1 MEVLWQVIYLILYGF
16 FLCLL
21 ARLVLEYV
29 LMFARRWQPG
39 RGAAAGLEVVWSVTD
54 PPLRALRRVIPP
66 LRIGTVSLDLA
77 FLALLF
83 IVYVL
88 LSVVVGPLAEVRGQ

>member
-1 MEVLWQVIYLILYGF
+1 MEVLWQVVYLILYGF

-39 RGAAAGLEVVWSVTD
+39 RGASAGLEVVWSVTD

-88 LSVVVGPLAEVRGQ
+88 LYVVVGPLAEVRGR

>member
-54 PPLRALRRVIPP
+54 PPLRTLRRVIPP

-88 LSVVVGPLAEVRGQ
+88 LSFVVGPLAEVHSQ

>member
-39 RGAAAGLEVVWSVTD
+39 RGAAAGLEVVWSITD
-54 PPLRALRRVIPP
+54 PPLRTLRRVIPP

>member
-1 MEVLWQVIYLILYGF
+1 VDVLLQVLYLALYLF
-16 FLCLL
+16 FLALL

-39 RGAAAGLEVVWSVTD
+39 RGAGASMEVVWSVTD
-54 PPLRALRRVIPP
+54 PPLKALRRVLPP

-77 FLALLF
+77 FVALLI
-83 IVYVL
+83 IVFVL
-88 LSVVVGPLAEVRGQ
+88 MSVVQRALPAAS

>member
-39 RGAAAGLEVVWSVTD
+39 RGAAAGLEVVWSITD